1 MSGRWYR
8 AYEGTTTDAKL
19 AEVALVVGCS
29 RSVVIATW
37 HAILENAAGV
47 NDGGRVDIPARRI
60 AAVLCEPLTV
70 IEGVMAEFETVGML
84 ENGYVT
90 AWKRRQFESDSSTER
105 SRRHRERKRNGDAT
119 LQQRDA
125 TPPETETETETENN
139 SHPSDVR
146 SMREKVAQIDGRQI
160 DDWFDEF
167 WSTYPKRDGGNPRK
181 PAAEKFEKLVR
192 KTFHPAAI
200 IAGARA
206 YAEACRRDGRFG
218 TAYVKQAT
226 TWLNQH
232 GWQDDYLPV
241 GAPAQPAERKPR
253 APDVW
258 RKGMIAWLESGQWPF
273 GREPTP
279 DDPQTEAPPEIL
291 AEFCVS
297 PGRHWM
303 DCRRDWLAKIGGREE
318 AMRIKAEL
326 GMPAERSV
334 VAA

>member
-1 MSGRWYR
+1 M
-8 AYEGTTTDAKL
+8 D
-19 AEVALVVGCS
+19 
-29 RSVVIATW
+29 
-37 HAILENAAGV
+37 AILIAIEAIESLQKA
-47 NDGGRVDIPARRI
+47 DAERR
-60 AAVLCEPLTV
+60 AKDA
-70 IEGVMAEFETVGML
+70 
-84 ENGYVT
+84 
-90 AWKRRQFESDSSTER
+90 
-105 SRRHRERKRNGDAT
+105 ERKRRSRGQSRDSHVTVTDASCDGHSDEPPQGSSPLT
-119 LQQRDA
+119 LPLTP
-125 TPPETETETETENN
+125 TPPSSPPSGVRTNN
-139 SHPSDVR
+139 ARVKGA
-146 SMREKVAQIDGRQI
+146 EIDGRPI

-206 YAEACRRDGRFG
+206 YAEACRRDGRYG

-279 DDPQTEAPPEIL
+279 DDPQTEVPPEIL

-303 DCRRDWLAKIGGREE
+303 DCRRDWLAKIGGREK